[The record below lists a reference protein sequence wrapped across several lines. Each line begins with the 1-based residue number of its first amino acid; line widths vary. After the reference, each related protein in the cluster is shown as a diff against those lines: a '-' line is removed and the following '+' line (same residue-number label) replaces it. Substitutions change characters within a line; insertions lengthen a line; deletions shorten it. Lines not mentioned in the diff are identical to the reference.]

1 MVMMMDRPMTLEVI
15 VSYRYVSE
23 TVGSYAGTIGLY
35 MGLGHVIGVDKIET
49 KWFCREREAGTI
61 ELYTG
66 LGHVIGVDE
75 IEIKWFCRERE
86 MMTKCENRGVSG
98 RTDRTNLSSPPFFNI
113 DCPQSTTC

>member
-1 MVMMMDRPMTLEVI
+1 MMMDRPMTLEVI

-35 MGLGHVIGVDKIET
+35 
-49 KWFCREREAGTI
+49 
-61 ELYTG
+61 TG
-66 LGHVIGVDE
+66 LGHVIGVKK